1 MTNLPFLGRLVT
13 DIRNAAYI
21 SAFITF
27 LFILIEVPVVIF
39 YILTRYIVTF
49 AFSMLGLALYYLV
62 TMLWSKLTTS
72 TSPEPKETSL

>member
-1 MTNLPFLGRLVT
+1 MNTHFTSKLVA

-39 YILTRYIVTF
+39 YICFRYIVTF
-49 AFSMLGLALYYLV
+49 AFSMLGLALYYLIV
-62 TMLWSKLTTS
+62 MLWNKLTAS
-72 TSPEPKETSL
+72 QAQPDEA